1 MADLIP
7 ANIEAEEA
15 ILGGILIDRE
25 AIFRVV
31 DFLKPEHFSISAHQI
46 MYRAI
51 LTLFERREL
60 IDLMTVS
67 NYLQERDQS
76 ASVGGLQKF
85 YQLAD
90 RTVSAVNIDHYASL
104 IQEKYKRRQ
113 LIEASHKINSAAHES
128 VISIEEI
135 LSTAENEILAINS
148 DRVQEVSTVG
158 ECLAQVMMEFESGRP
173 PGYLTGLIDLDNL
186 IGGLSKKNL
195 IIAAGRAS
203 TGKTWLGNHFS
214 LQVAGKY
221 GLPVVFFSAEMS
233 KESLTKRFIATLAGI
248 DCQRLMWQGPRKSEW
263 DEVSRAMGELSEM
276 PLIIDDTPGT
286 TLTPAGMRMVLRRV
300 QAQYGSIGLVVLD
313 YIQLLGERNAG
324 NRAQDIG
331 AISGHCKAI
340 AKEFNCPFV
349 ALAQINRGVE
359 GRNDKRPMMGDL
371 KDSGDLEQDAD
382 VCICLYRDEYYN
394 EESDSRGQIELI
406 IRKQRNGALGTA
418 KALFSPETGIFKSIY
433 KR

>member
-31 DFLKPEHFSISAHQI
+31 DSLKPEHFSISAHQI

-51 LTLFERREL
+51 LTLLERGEVV
-60 IDLMTVS
+60 DLMTVS
-67 NYLQERDQS
+67 SYLQERDQS

-85 YQLAD
+85 YQLVD
-90 RTVSAVNIDHYASL
+90 HTVSAVNIDRYASL
-104 IQEKYKRRQ
+104 VEEKYKRRQ
-113 LIEASHKINSAAHES
+113 LIEASHRINSAAHES
-128 VISIEEI
+128 AIPIEEI

-148 DRVQEVSTVG
+148 NRVQDVSTVG
-158 ECLAQVMMEFESGRP
+158 DCLAQVMLEFESGRP

-195 IIAAGRAS
+195 IVVAGRAS
-203 TGKTWLGNHFS
+203 MGKTWLGNHFA

-233 KESLTKRFIATLAGI
+233 REALTKRFVATLARI

-263 DEVSRAMGELSEM
+263 EDVSRVMEELSDL
-276 PLIIDDTPGT
+276 PIILDDTPGT
-286 TLTPAGMRMVLRRV
+286 SLTPAGMRSVLRRV

-313 YIQLLGERNAG
+313 YLQLLGERNAG

-340 AKEFNCPFV
+340 AKEFDCPFV

-359 GRNDKRPMMGDL
+359 GASDKRPMLSGL
-371 KDSGDLEQDAD
+371 KDSGDIEQDGD
-382 VCICLYRDEYYN
+382 VVICLYRDEYYN
-394 EESDSRGQIELI
+394 PESDQKGVIELI

-418 KALFSPETGIFKSIY
+418 KALFTPETGLFKNI
-433 KR
+433 

>member
-25 AIFRVV
+25 AILRVV
-31 DFLKPEHFSISAHQI
+31 DLLRPEYFSISAHQI

-51 LTLFERREL
+51 LTLFEKGECV
-60 IDLMTVS
+60 DLMTVS
-67 NYLQERDQS
+67 TYLQERNQS
-76 ASVGGLQKF
+76 TSVGGLQKF
-85 YQLAD
+85 SQLAD
-90 RTVSAVNIDHYASL
+90 RTVSAVNIDHYAAL
-104 IQEKYKRRQ
+104 IEEKYKRRQ
-113 LIEASHKINSAAHES
+113 LIEASHRINSAAHES
-128 VISIEEI
+128 AIPIEEI

-148 DRVQEVSTVG
+148 NRVREVFTVG
-158 ECLAQVMMEFESGRP
+158 DCLAQVMMEFESRRP
-173 PGYLTGLIDLDNL
+173 PGYLTGLTDLDNL

-195 IIAAGRAS
+195 VVVAARAS
-203 TGKTWLGNHFS
+203 MGKTWLSNHFA

-233 KESLTKRFIATLAGI
+233 KESLTKRFIATLTGI

-263 DEVSRAMGELSEM
+263 EDVARAVGELSEM
-276 PLIIDDTPGT
+276 PIIIDDTPGT
-286 TLTPAGMRMVLRRV
+286 TLTPAGMRMILRRV

-313 YIQLLGERNAG
+313 YLQLLGERNAG

-340 AKEFNCPFV
+340 AKEFDCPFV
-349 ALAQINRGVE
+349 ALAQINRSVE
-359 GRNDKRPMMGDL
+359 GANDKRPMLSGL
-371 KDSGDLEQDAD
+371 KDSGDVEQDAD
-382 VCICLYRDEYYN
+382 VVICLYRDDYYN
-394 EESDSRGQIELI
+394 PESDNKGQIELI
-406 IRKQRNGALGTA
+406 VRKQRNGAVGTA